1 MRTTINIDVTLLGE
15 FETAMDTLHLSKN
28 KLISLLLAR
37 IISKD
42 EFEPRPYERVTYQER
57 CKGLIVRKKEHINIE
72 SVFYEKYLD
81 LRRNLKFSVSWLI
94 AYAIKNYLNEL
105 VFDLINT
112 DNTKV
117 TPDNYARNFVY
128 ITKMLG
134 TIPLYISILG
144 VPELKYLEK
153 LLTIAE

>member
-57 CKGLIVRKKEHINIE
+57 CNGLIVRKKEHINIE

-81 LRRNLKFSVSWLI
+81 LRRNLKFSVSWFI